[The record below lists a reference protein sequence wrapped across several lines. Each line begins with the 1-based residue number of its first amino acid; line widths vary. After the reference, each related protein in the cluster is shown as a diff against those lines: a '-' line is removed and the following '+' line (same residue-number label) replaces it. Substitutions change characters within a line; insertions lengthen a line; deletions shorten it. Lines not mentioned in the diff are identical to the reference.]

1 MLLPHAPPPCYW
13 TKQEMSILLSL
24 VQHRKTII
32 ENKATNRTFR
42 NLNIKNATWKEIGD
56 LFNSDIRNIQAGTK
70 FKTLDQLKAKW
81 DNMKTTAK
89 SRSDALKKHLNK
101 TGASPDPNL
110 VLTAE
115 EEKVMD
121 LMASVKDPIKCEFDN
136 DTASVKSED
145 SVTSFQASPI
155 TLSTEQKERSAEPPK
170 TDDRRSGPIGEACTA
185 PKDGRKRSNPAI
197 QSNPTLDEKRIC
209 FIDLQTKLVQER
221 HVRCMQLMDC
231 MEEAVNVWRY
241 KIENSPLDQSGSVQ
255 EPLLLRDI
263 SAAENIITKSFD
275 VLKDD
280 KL

>member
-1 MLLPHAPPPCYW
+1 MQIC
-13 TKQEMSILLSL
+13 TST
-24 VQHRKTII
+24 RD
-32 ENKATNRTFR
+32 
-42 NLNIKNATWKEIGD
+42 NICTTC
-56 LFNSDIRNIQAGTK
+56 DIRNIQAGTK
-70 FKTLDQLKAKW
+70 FKTVDQLKAKW

-89 SRSDALKKHLNK
+89 SRSDALNKHLNK

-121 LMASVKDPIKCEFDN
+121 LMAGVKDPIKCEFDN
-136 DTASVKSED
+136 DTVSVKSED

-155 TLSTEQKERSAEPPK
+155 TLSTEQKERSVEPLK
-170 TDDRRSGPIGEACTA
+170 TDDRSSSPMRLEKPA
-185 PKDGRKRSNPAI
+185 PKDRRKRSYPAI

-221 HVRCMQLMDC
+221 HVRCMLLMDC

-241 KIENSPLDQSGSVQ
+241 KVENSPLDQSGSVQ
-255 EPLLLRDI
+255 EPLLLRGI

-275 VLKDD
+275 VLEDD
-280 KL
+280 